1 MAPAALKRKGM
12 VASSSDLRLSTN
24 ILYYKYRHY
33 RNRIASSLWDDS
45 SRRGA
50 YNSLEQY
57 IVRVD
62 YFSARGAP
70 FSESEH

>member
-24 ILYYKYRHY
+24 ILYYKYR
-33 RNRIASSLWDDS
+33 NRIASSLWDDS
-45 SRRGA
+45 SETGA

-62 YFSARGAP
+62 YFSARGAS